1 MLLLFLVLAWLGKFS
16 AFIRRI
22 QARDIRLHAMAAVL
36 VAVNWGTFIWA
47 SLSGAV
53 LESGFGYL
61 VAPVFAVVL
70 GSALFREKM
79 SRSQF
84 LALLVIVAVIALLI
98 ESSGRLEHWI
108 YLTIAVTWGGYT
120 LLKKRA
126 MLSSLEGLF
135 VETLALGV
143 VLLFGVALLFPGTAG
158 IDILIQHPLIAVS
171 GVVSVVPL
179 VMFAVA
185 ARRLS
190 SYTMGLL
197 QFVLPTAQLVVS
209 IWYFGQ
215 IAAPLTYISFFVI
228 WAVLFAV
235 SLRGRAAAGE

>member
-1 MLLLFLVLAWLGKFS
+1 
-16 AFIRRI
+16 
-22 QARDIRLHAMAAVL
+22 
-36 VAVNWGTFIWA
+36 
-47 SLSGAV
+47 V

-61 VAPVFAVVL
+61 VAPVFAMAL

-79 SRSQF
+79 SRDQS

-98 ESSGRLEHWI
+98 GSSGRLEHWI
-108 YLTIAVTWGGYT
+108 YFTIAVTWGGYT

-126 MLSSLEGLF
+126 ALSSLEGLF
-135 VETLALGV
+135 VETLVLSV
-143 VLLFGVALLFPGTAG
+143 VLLFGVALLFADSGGVDT
-158 IDILIQHPLIAVS
+158 LIQHPLIAVS

-190 SYTMGLL
+190 SFTMGLL

-209 IWYFGQ
+209 FWYFGQ
-215 IAAPLTYISFFVI
+215 IAAPLTYLSFFVI

-235 SLRGRAAAGE
+235 SWRGRGAATGG